1 MRVEGI
7 KETFFCEVSQTC
19 FILNKGLPYQKL
31 NKVVK
36 LR

>member
-7 KETFFCEVSQTC
+7 KETFCEVSQTC

>member
-7 KETFFCEVSQTC
+7 KETFFEVSQTC
-19 FILNKGLPYQKL
+19 FILNKGLPYQKFV